1 MKQSERV
8 WIVQCLCP
16 QRHCIVAVAAEAPSE
31 AAALPL
37 IATLR
42 DRVAAL
48 IADKII
54 DPWCGLCQAPRERW
68 QFELGRTGF
77 ATLAEAAPALAKTQA
92 DQRASAALLRAMGAG
107 GRPH

>member
-1 MKQSERV
+1 MQSERRV

-16 QRHCIVAVAAEAPSE
+16 QRHCIVAVADEATNEAEAF
-31 AAALPL
+31 PL

-48 IADKII
+48 IADKMIN
-54 DPWCGLCQAPRERW
+54 PWCELCQAPRERW
-68 QFELGRTGF
+68 QFELARTRF
-77 ATLAEAAPALAKTQA
+77 ATIAEAGPELAKAEA

-107 GRPH
+107 GRLH